1 MRRYTSPNN
10 TMKNYLILSLSI
22 ILIAGCSKSDTLP
35 NVTQPE
41 TTVTQ
46 STEFINYRILKGN
59 HFCDASVIKGIS
71 LTEQNF
77 KVRFDSTAI
86 YKTQTLDNQYD
97 INKLFGF
104 SEGADPHKNSARIGW
119 AYNDDSLRLYGYV
132 YNNSNLITQQI
143 VTCRIGEVLNCSI
156 KLSSRNYIFSVND
169 KIISL
174 ERGATS
180 LSAEGYQ
187 LYPYFGGD
195 ETAPHDI
202 NVFIS
207 VLAGK

>member
-1 MRRYTSPNN
+1 
-10 TMKNYLILSLSI
+10 MKNHLIFSLSV
-22 ILIAGCSKSDTLP
+22 ILIAGCSKSDTIST
-35 NVTQPE
+35 VIQPE
-41 TTVTQ
+41 TIITQ
-46 STEFINYRILKGN
+46 PIEFINYKIRKGN
-59 HFCDASVIKGIS
+59 HFCDASVIKSVS

-77 KVRFDSTAI
+77 KVRFDSTAS
-86 YKTQTLDNQYD
+86 YKTQTIDNQYD

-104 SEGADPHKNSARIGW
+104 SEGADLHKNSARIGW

-132 YNNSNLITQQI
+132 YSNTNLITQQI
-143 VTCRIGEVLNCSI
+143 ATCRIGELLNCSI
-156 KLSSRNYIFSVND
+156 KLSSGHYVFSVND

-202 NVFIS
+202 NIFIS
-207 VLAGK
+207 VLSGK